1 MKLLENC
8 NIKEK
13 LYEPWRSFYCEPS
26 CLSNS
31 LYWQKCPRQ
40 QNLKWECFMQF
51 YTFTDWKFDNTCNF
65 VQVSVRKKENYWGN
79 CPLHCAKAYQDK
91 ENVTLRQKSRAMHQI
106 AWQMIMELRA
116 SKSKMRKSDIKR
128 TVWLMNVCRAAEL
141 AVYYVCLIRSSKL
154 VLGEL

>member
-1 MKLLENC
+1 MK
-8 NIKEK
+8 
-13 LYEPWRSFYCEPS
+13 SFYCEPS
-26 CLSNS
+26 CLANS
-31 LYWQKCPRQ
+31 IILTKMSTSAK
-40 QNLKWECFMQF
+40 LEWECFMQF
-51 YTFTDWKFDNTCNF
+51 YTFTDWKFDNRSNF
-65 VQVSVRKKENYWGN
+65 VQVSARRKKKYWGD
-79 CPLHCAKAYQDK
+79 CPLHRAKAYQDK
-91 ENVTLRQKSRAMHQI
+91 ENVTLRQKSRTMHQI